1 VRAGA
6 REQRQGIGGIS
17 TRTAAWIAWSLC
29 AVSVALMALALALL
43 LLSGSAALPSEL
55 GSLWGTAVQI
65 TVDFA
70 LPILG
75 GLIASRRPNNLIGWI
90 VCAAAVANA
99 MDYFADAYATYTL
112 LAEPNSLPGGLV
124 AAWVSNWVP
133 MLALGL
139 LPFFLLLFPTGR
151 LPSRRWRPVAVFA
164 VLVYVVLPVGYA
176 VLPGPLITFPSVEN
190 PLGREGAAGEIV
202 PGVGQVSAWMAF
214 VLTSLVSLVLL
225 VLRFRRSRR
234 EERQQIKWV
243 AYAAALIA
251 AYLLVDSIFGE
262 ALDPISPILSAIFFG
277 SLWVAIGVAIL
288 KYRLYDIDLL
298 INRTLVYGSLTAA
311 LVALYFAG
319 VTATQAIFGALT
331 DQVEQPQL
339 AIVVSTLIIAALFNP
354 LRRRIQGF
362 IDRRFYRRKYD
373 ARKTLEAFSAKLR
386 DETDFDALSEDL
398 VGVVRE
404 TMQPAHV
411 SLWLRPDTP
420 RKGEQAD

>member
-1 VRAGA
+1 M
-6 REQRQGIGGIS
+6 S

-29 AVSVALMALALALL
+29 AVSVVLMALALALL

-75 GLIASRRPNNLIGWI
+75 GLIASRRPDNLIGWI

-99 MDYFADAYATYTL
+99 MDYFADGYATYAL

-124 AAWVSNWVP
+124 TAWVSNWVP

-190 PLGREGAAGEIV
+190 PLGHEGAAGEIV
-202 PGVGQVSAWMAF
+202 PGVGQVSAWMLF
-214 VLTSLVSLVLL
+214 VLSSLVSLVSL

-288 KYRLYDIDLL
+288 KYRLYNIDLL
-298 INRTLVYGSLTAA
+298 INRTLVYGALTAILA
-311 LVALYFAG
+311 AVYFG
-319 VTATQAIFGALT
+319 GIVGLQRLFVVLT
-331 DQVEQPQL
+331 GGK
-339 AIVVSTLIIAALFNP
+339 STLAVVASTLVIAALFNP
-354 LRRRIQGF
+354 LRRRIQSF

-373 ARKTLEAFSAKLR
+373 VTKTLETFSAKLR
-386 DETDFDALSEDL
+386 EQTDLDALSDDL

-411 SLWLRPDTP
+411 SLWLRPDSPP
-420 RKGEQAD
+420 RGSEGPEYVA

>member
-1 VRAGA
+1 M
-6 REQRQGIGGIS
+6 S

-29 AVSVALMALALALL
+29 TVSVALMALALALL

-75 GLIASRRPNNLIGWI
+75 GLIASRRPDNLIGWI

-99 MDYFADAYATYTL
+99 MDYFADGYATYAL

-124 AAWVSNWVP
+124 TAWVSNWVP

-190 PLGREGAAGEIV
+190 PLGHEGAAGEIV
-202 PGVGQVSAWMAF
+202 PGVGRVSAWMLF
-214 VLTSLVSLVLL
+214 VLTSLVSLVSL

-243 AYAAALIA
+243 AYAAAIIA

-288 KYRLYDIDLL
+288 KYRLYNIDLL
-298 INRTLVYGSLTAA
+298 INRTLVYGALTAILA
-311 LVALYFAG
+311 AVYFG
-319 VTATQAIFGALT
+319 G
-331 DQVEQPQL
+331 
-339 AIVVSTLIIAALFNP
+339 IVVLQRLFVVLTGGKSTLAVVASTLVIAALFNP
-354 LRRRIQGF
+354 LRRRIQSF

-373 ARKTLEAFSAKLR
+373 VTKTLETFSAKLR
-386 DETDFDALSEDL
+386 EETDLDALSDDL

-411 SLWLRPDTP
+411 SLWLRPDSPP
-420 RKGEQAD
+420 RGSEGPEYVA

>member
-1 VRAGA
+1 MSA
-6 REQRQGIGGIS
+6 
-17 TRTAAWIAWSLC
+17 RTAAWIAWSLC

-43 LLSGSAALPSEL
+43 FLSGSAALTSEL

-75 GLIASRRPNNLIGWI
+75 GLIASRRPDNLIGWI
-90 VCAAAVANA
+90 VCAAALANA
-99 MDYFADAYATYTL
+99 MDYFADGYAMYTL
-112 LAEPNSLPGGLV
+112 LAEPDSLPGGLV

-151 LPSRRWRPVAVFA
+151 LPSRRWRLVAVFA
-164 VLVYVVLPVGYA
+164 VLVYVGLPIGYA
-176 VLPGPLITFPSVEN
+176 LLPGPLSTFPSVEN

-202 PGVGQVSAWMAF
+202 PGVDQASAWMVF
-214 VLTSLVSLVLL
+214 VLTSLVSLVSL
-225 VLRFRRSRR
+225 VLRFRRSRG

-243 AYAAALIA
+243 TYAAALIA

-288 KYRLYDIDLL
+288 KYRLYDIDVI
-298 INRTLVYGSLTAA
+298 INRTLVYGSLTAMLA
-311 LVALYFAG
+311 AVYFGGVA
-319 VTATQAIFGALT
+319 TTQAVFRALT
-331 DQVEQPQL
+331 GQEQQAQL
-339 AIVVSTLIIAALFNP
+339 AVVISTLVIAALFNP
-354 LRRRIQGF
+354 LRRRIQRF

-373 ARKTLEAFSAKLR
+373 ARKTLEVFSAKLR
-386 DETDFDALSEDL
+386 DETDLDALNNEL

-420 RKGEQAD
+420 PKKDDVPR

>member
-1 VRAGA
+1 
-6 REQRQGIGGIS
+6 
-17 TRTAAWIAWSLC
+17 
-29 AVSVALMALALALL
+29 MALALALL

-75 GLIASRRPNNLIGWI
+75 GLIASRRPDNLIGWI

-99 MDYFADAYATYTL
+99 MDYFADGYATYAL

-124 AAWVSNWVP
+124 TAWVSNWVP

-190 PLGREGAAGEIV
+190 PLGHEGAAGEIV
-202 PGVGQVSAWMAF
+202 PGVGRVSAWMLF
-214 VLTSLVSLVLL
+214 VLTSLVSLVSL

-243 AYAAALIA
+243 AYAAAIIA

-288 KYRLYDIDLL
+288 KYRLYNIDLL
-298 INRTLVYGSLTAA
+298 INRTLVYGALTAILA
-311 LVALYFAG
+311 AVYFG
-319 VTATQAIFGALT
+319 G
-331 DQVEQPQL
+331 
-339 AIVVSTLIIAALFNP
+339 IVVLQRLFVVLTGGKSTLAVVASTLVIAALFNP
-354 LRRRIQGF
+354 LRRRIQSF

-373 ARKTLEAFSAKLR
+373 VTKTLETFSAKLR
-386 DETDFDALSEDL
+386 EETDLDALSDDL

-411 SLWLRPDTP
+411 SLWLRPDSPP
-420 RKGEQAD
+420 RGSEGPEYVA

>member
-1 VRAGA
+1 M
-6 REQRQGIGGIS
+6 S
-17 TRTAAWIAWSLC
+17 TRTAAWIAWTLC

-75 GLIASRRPNNLIGWI
+75 GLIASRRPDNLIGWI

-99 MDYFADAYATYTL
+99 MDYFADGYATYAL

-124 AAWVSNWVP
+124 TAWVSNWVP

-190 PLGREGAAGEIV
+190 PLGHEGAAGEIV
-202 PGVGQVSAWMAF
+202 PGVGQVSAWMLF
-214 VLTSLVSLVLL
+214 VLTSLVSLVSL

-288 KYRLYDIDLL
+288 KYRLYNIDLL
-298 INRTLVYGSLTAA
+298 INRTLVYGALTAILA
-311 LVALYFAG
+311 AVYFG
-319 VTATQAIFGALT
+319 G
-331 DQVEQPQL
+331 
-339 AIVVSTLIIAALFNP
+339 IVVLQRLFVVLTGGKSTLAVVASTLVIAALFNP
-354 LRRRIQGF
+354 LRRRIQSF

-373 ARKTLEAFSAKLR
+373 VTKTLETFSAKLR
-386 DETDFDALSEDL
+386 EETDLDALSDDL

-411 SLWLRPDTP
+411 SLWLRPDSPP
-420 RKGEQAD
+420 RGSEGPEYVA

>member
-1 VRAGA
+1 M
-6 REQRQGIGGIS
+6 S
-17 TRTAAWIAWSLC
+17 TRTAAWIAWTLC
-29 AVSVALMALALALL
+29 AVSVVLMALALALL

-75 GLIASRRPNNLIGWI
+75 GLIASRRPDNLIGWI

-99 MDYFADAYATYTL
+99 MDYFADGYATYAL

-124 AAWVSNWVP
+124 TAWVSNWVP

-190 PLGREGAAGEIV
+190 PLGHEGAAGEIV
-202 PGVGQVSAWMAF
+202 PGVGQVSAWMLF
-214 VLTSLVSLVLL
+214 VLSSLVSLVSL

-288 KYRLYDIDLL
+288 KYRLYNIDLL
-298 INRTLVYGSLTAA
+298 INRTLVYGALTAILA
-311 LVALYFAG
+311 AVYFG
-319 VTATQAIFGALT
+319 G
-331 DQVEQPQL
+331 
-339 AIVVSTLIIAALFNP
+339 IVVLQRLFVVLTGGKSTLAVVASTLVIAALFNP
-354 LRRRIQGF
+354 LRRRIQSF

-373 ARKTLEAFSAKLR
+373 VTKTLETFSAKLR
-386 DETDFDALSEDL
+386 EETDLDALSDDL

-411 SLWLRPDTP
+411 SLWLRPDSPP
-420 RKGEQAD
+420 RGSEGPEYVA

>member
-1 VRAGA
+1 M
-6 REQRQGIGGIS
+6 S

-75 GLIASRRPNNLIGWI
+75 GLIASRRPDNLIGWI

-99 MDYFADAYATYTL
+99 MDYFADGYATYAL

-124 AAWVSNWVP
+124 TAWVSNWVP

-190 PLGREGAAGEIV
+190 PLGHEGAAGEIV
-202 PGVGQVSAWMAF
+202 PGVGRVSAWLLF
-214 VLTSLVSLVLL
+214 VLTSLVSLVSL

-243 AYAAALIA
+243 AYAAAIIA

-288 KYRLYDIDLL
+288 KYRLYNIDLL
-298 INRTLVYGSLTAA
+298 INRTLVYGALTAILA
-311 LVALYFAG
+311 AVYFG
-319 VTATQAIFGALT
+319 G
-331 DQVEQPQL
+331 
-339 AIVVSTLIIAALFNP
+339 IVVLQRLFVVLTGGKSTLAVVASTLVIAALFNP
-354 LRRRIQGF
+354 LRRRIQSF

-373 ARKTLEAFSAKLR
+373 VTKTLETFSAKLR
-386 DETDFDALSEDL
+386 EETDLDALSDDL

-411 SLWLRPDTP
+411 SLWLRPDSPP
-420 RKGEQAD
+420 RGSEGPEYVA

>member
-1 VRAGA
+1 M
-6 REQRQGIGGIS
+6 S

-75 GLIASRRPNNLIGWI
+75 GLIASRRPDNLIGWI

-99 MDYFADAYATYTL
+99 MDYFADGYATYAL

-124 AAWVSNWVP
+124 TAWVSNWVP

-190 PLGREGAAGEIV
+190 PLGHEGAAGEIV
-202 PGVGQVSAWMAF
+202 PGVGQVSAWMLF
-214 VLTSLVSLVLL
+214 VLTSLVSLVSL

-288 KYRLYDIDLL
+288 KYRLYNIDLL
-298 INRTLVYGSLTAA
+298 INRTLVYGALTAILA
-311 LVALYFAG
+311 AVYFG
-319 VTATQAIFGALT
+319 G
-331 DQVEQPQL
+331 
-339 AIVVSTLIIAALFNP
+339 IVVLQRLFVVLTGGKSTLAVVASTLVIAALFNP
-354 LRRRIQGF
+354 LRRRIQSF

-373 ARKTLEAFSAKLR
+373 VTKTLEAFSAKLR
-386 DETDFDALSEDL
+386 EETDLDALSDDL

-411 SLWLRPDTP
+411 SLWLRPDSPP
-420 RKGEQAD
+420 RGSEGPEYVA

>member
-1 VRAGA
+1 M
-6 REQRQGIGGIS
+6 S

-75 GLIASRRPNNLIGWI
+75 GLIASRRPDNLIGWI

-99 MDYFADAYATYTL
+99 MDYFADGYATYAL

-124 AAWVSNWVP
+124 TAWVSNWVP

-190 PLGREGAAGEIV
+190 PLGHEGAAGEIV
-202 PGVGQVSAWMAF
+202 PGVGRVSAWMLF
-214 VLTSLVSLVLL
+214 VLTSLVSLVSL

-243 AYAAALIA
+243 AYAAAIIA

-288 KYRLYDIDLL
+288 KYRLYNIDLL
-298 INRTLVYGSLTAA
+298 INRTLVYG
-311 LVALYFAG
+311 
-319 VTATQAIFGALT
+319 ALT
-331 DQVEQPQL
+331 EIL
-339 AIVVSTLIIAALFNP
+339 AAVYFGGIVVLQRLFVVLTGGKSTLAVVASTLVIAALFNP
-354 LRRRIQGF
+354 LRRRIQSF

-373 ARKTLEAFSAKLR
+373 VTKTLETFSAKLR
-386 DETDFDALSEDL
+386 EETDLDALSDDL

-411 SLWLRPDTP
+411 SLWLRPDSPP
-420 RKGEQAD
+420 RGSEGPEYVA

>member
-1 VRAGA
+1 M
-6 REQRQGIGGIS
+6 S
-17 TRTAAWIAWSLC
+17 TRAAAWIAWSLG

-75 GLIASRRPNNLIGWI
+75 GLIASRRPDNLIGWI

-99 MDYFADAYATYTL
+99 MDYFADGYATYTL

-151 LPSRRWRPVAVFA
+151 LPSRHWRPVAVFA
-164 VLVYVVLPVGYA
+164 ALVYVVLPVGYA

-202 PGVGQVSAWMAF
+202 PGVGQVSAWMVF
-214 VLTSLVSLVLL
+214 VLTSLVSLVSL

-288 KYRLYDIDLL
+288 KYRLYNIDLL
-298 INRTLVYGSLTAA
+298 INRTLVYALLTAILA
-311 LVALYFAG
+311 AVY
-319 VTATQAIFGALT
+319 FGAVVLLQRVFVVLT
-331 DQVEQPQL
+331 GEK
-339 AIVVSTLIIAALFNP
+339 STLAVVASTLLIAALFNP

-386 DETDFDALSEDL
+386 DETDLEALNTEL

-411 SLWLRPDTP
+411 SLWLRPDTSHH
-420 RKGEQAD
+420 GEQGHPPASVNVSGLS

>member
-1 VRAGA
+1 M
-6 REQRQGIGGIS
+6 S

-75 GLIASRRPNNLIGWI
+75 GLIASRRPDNLIGWI

-99 MDYFADAYATYTL
+99 MDYFADGYATYAL

-124 AAWVSNWVP
+124 TAWVSNWVP

-190 PLGREGAAGEIV
+190 PLGHEGTAGEIV
-202 PGVGQVSAWMAF
+202 PGVGQVSAWMLF
-214 VLTSLVSLVLL
+214 VLSSLVSLVSL

-288 KYRLYDIDLL
+288 KYRLYNIDLL
-298 INRTLVYGSLTAA
+298 INRTLVYGALTAILA
-311 LVALYFAG
+311 AVYFG
-319 VTATQAIFGALT
+319 G
-331 DQVEQPQL
+331 
-339 AIVVSTLIIAALFNP
+339 IVVLQRLFVVLTGGKSTLAVVASTLVIAALFNP
-354 LRRRIQGF
+354 LRRRIQSF

-373 ARKTLEAFSAKLR
+373 VTKTLETFSAKLR
-386 DETDFDALSEDL
+386 EETDLDALSDDL

-411 SLWLRPDTP
+411 SLWLRPDSPP
-420 RKGEQAD
+420 RGSEGPEYVA

>member
-1 VRAGA
+1 M
-6 REQRQGIGGIS
+6 S

-29 AVSVALMALALALL
+29 AVSVVLMALALALL

-75 GLIASRRPNNLIGWI
+75 GLIASRRPDNLIGWI

-99 MDYFADAYATYTL
+99 MDYFADGYATYAL

-124 AAWVSNWVP
+124 TAWVSNWVP

-190 PLGREGAAGEIV
+190 PLGHEGAAGEIV
-202 PGVGQVSAWMAF
+202 PGVGQVSAWMLF
-214 VLTSLVSLVLL
+214 VLSSLVSLVSL

-288 KYRLYDIDLL
+288 KYRLYNIDLL
-298 INRTLVYGSLTAA
+298 INRTLVYGALTAILA
-311 LVALYFAG
+311 AVYFG
-319 VTATQAIFGALT
+319 G
-331 DQVEQPQL
+331 
-339 AIVVSTLIIAALFNP
+339 IVVLQRLFVVLTGGKSTLAVVASTLVIAALFNP
-354 LRRRIQGF
+354 LRRRIQSF

-373 ARKTLEAFSAKLR
+373 VTKTLETFSAKLR
-386 DETDFDALSEDL
+386 EETDLDALSDDL

-411 SLWLRPDTP
+411 SLWLRPDSPP
-420 RKGEQAD
+420 RGSEGPEYVA

>member
-1 VRAGA
+1 M
-6 REQRQGIGGIS
+6 S
-17 TRTAAWIAWSLC
+17 TRTAAWIAWTLC
-29 AVSVALMALALALL
+29 AVSVVLMALALALL

-75 GLIASRRPNNLIGWI
+75 GLIASRRPDNLIGWI

-99 MDYFADAYATYTL
+99 MDYFADGYATYAL

-124 AAWVSNWVP
+124 TAWVSNWVP

-190 PLGREGAAGEIV
+190 PLGHEGAAGEIV
-202 PGVGQVSAWMAF
+202 PGVGRVSAWMLF
-214 VLTSLVSLVLL
+214 VLTSLVSLVSL

-243 AYAAALIA
+243 AYAAAIIA

-288 KYRLYDIDLL
+288 KYRLYNIDLL
-298 INRTLVYGSLTAA
+298 INRTLVYGALTAILA
-311 LVALYFAG
+311 AVYFG
-319 VTATQAIFGALT
+319 G
-331 DQVEQPQL
+331 
-339 AIVVSTLIIAALFNP
+339 IVVLQRLFVVLTGGKSTLAVVASTLVIAALFNP
-354 LRRRIQGF
+354 LRRRIQSF

-373 ARKTLEAFSAKLR
+373 VTKTLETFSAKLR
-386 DETDFDALSEDL
+386 EETDLDALSDDL

-411 SLWLRPDTP
+411 SLWLRPDSPP
-420 RKGEQAD
+420 RGSEGPEYVA

>member
-1 VRAGA
+1 M
-6 REQRQGIGGIS
+6 S

-29 AVSVALMALALALL
+29 AVSVALMTLALALL

-75 GLIASRRPNNLIGWI
+75 GLIASRRPDNLIGWI

-99 MDYFADAYATYTL
+99 MDYFADGYATYTL

-151 LPSRRWRPVAVFA
+151 LPSRHWRPVAVFA

-202 PGVGQVSAWMAF
+202 PGVDQEHAWMVF
-214 VLTSLVSLVLL
+214 VLTSLVSLVSL
-225 VLRFRRSRR
+225 VLRFGRSRE

-251 AYLLVDSIFGE
+251 TYLFVDSIFGE
-262 ALDPISPILSAIFFG
+262 ALDPVSPILNAFFFG
-277 SLWVAIGVAIL
+277 SLWIAIAVAIL
-288 KYRLYDIDLL
+288 RYRLYEIDLL
-298 INRTLVYGSLTAA
+298 INRTLVYGALTATLA
-311 LVALYFAG
+311 AVYFGG
-319 VTATQAIFGALT
+319 VTATQAIFQTLT
-331 DQVEQPQL
+331 GQEKQPQL
-339 AIVVSTLIIAALFNP
+339 AKVVSTLVIAALFNP
-354 LRRRIQGF
+354 LRHRIQAF
-362 IDRRFYRRKYD
+362 IDRRFYRSKYD
-373 ARKTLEAFSAKLR
+373 AAKTVAAFSAKLR
-386 DETDFDALSEDL
+386 DETDLDALSDDL

-404 TMQPAHV
+404 TMQPTHV
-411 SLWLRPDTP
+411 SLWLRPDTASKKDEAP
-420 RKGEQAD
+420 G

>member
-1 VRAGA
+1 M
-6 REQRQGIGGIS
+6 S

-29 AVSVALMALALALL
+29 AVSVALMTLALALL

-75 GLIASRRPNNLIGWI
+75 GLIASRRPDNLIGWI
-90 VCAAAVANA
+90 VCTAAVANA
-99 MDYFADAYATYTL
+99 MDYFADGFATYTL

-151 LPSRRWRPVAVFA
+151 LPSRHWRPVAVFA

-202 PGVGQVSAWMAF
+202 PGVGQVSAWMLF
-214 VLTSLVSLVLL
+214 VLTSLVSLVSL
-225 VLRFRRSRR
+225 VLRFRRSGR

-288 KYRLYDIDLL
+288 KYRLYNIDLL
-298 INRTLVYGSLTAA
+298 INRTLVYGALTAILA
-311 LVALYFAG
+311 AVYFG
-319 VTATQAIFGALT
+319 G
-331 DQVEQPQL
+331 
-339 AIVVSTLIIAALFNP
+339 IVVLQRLLVVLTGGKSTLAVVASTLVIAALFNP
-354 LRRRIQGF
+354 LRRRIQSF

-373 ARKTLEAFSAKLR
+373 ARKTLEAFGSRLR
-386 DETDFDALSEDL
+386 DETDLDALSNEL
-398 VGVVRE
+398 VGVASA
-404 TMQPAHV
+404 TMQPEHV
-411 SLWLRPDTP
+411 SLWLRPDP
-420 RKGEQAD
+420 EPKARSAALRQFGHEE

>member
-1 VRAGA
+1 M
-6 REQRQGIGGIS
+6 S
-17 TRTAAWIAWSLC
+17 TRTAAWIAWTLC
-29 AVSVALMALALALL
+29 AVSVVLMALALALL

-75 GLIASRRPNNLIGWI
+75 GLIASRRPDNLIGWI

-99 MDYFADAYATYTL
+99 MDYFADGYATYAL

-124 AAWVSNWVP
+124 TAWVSNWVP

-190 PLGREGAAGEIV
+190 PLGHEGAAGEIV
-202 PGVGQVSAWMAF
+202 PGVGQVSAWMLF
-214 VLTSLVSLVLL
+214 VLSSLVSLVSL

-243 AYAAALIA
+243 AYAAAIIA

-288 KYRLYDIDLL
+288 KYRLYNIDLL
-298 INRTLVYGSLTAA
+298 INRTLVYGALTAILA
-311 LVALYFAG
+311 AVYFG
-319 VTATQAIFGALT
+319 G
-331 DQVEQPQL
+331 
-339 AIVVSTLIIAALFNP
+339 IVVLQRLFVVLTGGKSTLAVVASTLVIAALFNP
-354 LRRRIQGF
+354 LRRRIQSF

-373 ARKTLEAFSAKLR
+373 VTKTLETFSAKLR
-386 DETDFDALSEDL
+386 EETDLDALSDDL

-411 SLWLRPDTP
+411 SLWLRPDSPP
-420 RKGEQAD
+420 RGSEGPEYVA

>member
-1 VRAGA
+1 
-6 REQRQGIGGIS
+6 
-17 TRTAAWIAWSLC
+17 
-29 AVSVALMALALALL
+29 MALALALL

-75 GLIASRRPNNLIGWI
+75 GLIASRRPDNLIGWI

-99 MDYFADAYATYTL
+99 MDYFADGYATYAL

-124 AAWVSNWVP
+124 TAWVSNWVP

-190 PLGREGAAGEIV
+190 PLGHEGAAGEIV
-202 PGVGQVSAWMAF
+202 PGVGQVSAWMLF
-214 VLTSLVSLVLL
+214 VLSSLVSLVSL

-288 KYRLYDIDLL
+288 KYRLYNIDLL
-298 INRTLVYGSLTAA
+298 INRTLVYGALTAILA
-311 LVALYFAG
+311 AVYFG
-319 VTATQAIFGALT
+319 G
-331 DQVEQPQL
+331 
-339 AIVVSTLIIAALFNP
+339 IVVLQRLFVVLTGGKSTLAVVASTLVIAALFNP
-354 LRRRIQGF
+354 LRRRIQSF

-373 ARKTLEAFSAKLR
+373 VTKTLETFSAKLR
-386 DETDFDALSEDL
+386 EETDLDALSDDL

-411 SLWLRPDTP
+411 SLWLRPDSPP
-420 RKGEQAD
+420 RGSEGPEYVA

>member
-1 VRAGA
+1 MSA
-6 REQRQGIGGIS
+6 
-17 TRTAAWIAWSLC
+17 RTAAWIAWSLC

-43 LLSGSAALPSEL
+43 FLSGSAALTSEL

-75 GLIASRRPNNLIGWI
+75 GLIASRRPDNLIGWI
-90 VCAAAVANA
+90 VCAAALANA
-99 MDYFADAYATYTL
+99 MDYFADGYAMYTL
-112 LAEPNSLPGGLV
+112 LAEPDSLPGGLV

-164 VLVYVVLPVGYA
+164 VLVYVGLPIGYA
-176 VLPGPLITFPSVEN
+176 LLPGPLSTFPSVEN

-202 PGVGQVSAWMAF
+202 PGVDQASAWMVF
-214 VLTSLVSLVLL
+214 VLTSLVSLVSL
-225 VLRFRRSRR
+225 VLRFRRSRG

-243 AYAAALIA
+243 TYAAALIA

-288 KYRLYDIDLL
+288 KYRLYDIDVI
-298 INRTLVYGSLTAA
+298 INRTLVYGSLTAMLA
-311 LVALYFAG
+311 AVYFGGVA
-319 VTATQAIFGALT
+319 TTQAVFRALT
-331 DQVEQPQL
+331 GQEQQAQL
-339 AIVVSTLIIAALFNP
+339 AVVISTLVIAALFNP
-354 LRRRIQGF
+354 LRRRIQRF

-373 ARKTLEAFSAKLR
+373 ARKTLEVFSAKLR
-386 DETDFDALSEDL
+386 DETDLDALNNEL

-420 RKGEQAD
+420 PKKDDVPR

>member
-1 VRAGA
+1 M
-6 REQRQGIGGIS
+6 S

-29 AVSVALMALALALL
+29 AVSVALMTLALALL

-75 GLIASRRPNNLIGWI
+75 GLIASRRPDNLIGWI
-90 VCAAAVANA
+90 VCTAAVANA
-99 MDYFADAYATYTL
+99 MDYFADGYATYTL

-139 LPFFLLLFPTGR
+139 LPFFILLFPTGR
-151 LPSRRWRPVAVFA
+151 LPSRQWRPVAVFA

-190 PLGREGAAGEIV
+190 PLGREGATGEIV
-202 PGVGQVSAWMAF
+202 PGVGQVSAWMLF
-214 VLTSLVSLVLL
+214 VLTSLVSLVSL
-225 VLRFRRSRR
+225 VLRFRRSGM

-288 KYRLYDIDLL
+288 KYRLYNIDLL
-298 INRTLVYGSLTAA
+298 INRTLVYGALTAILA
-311 LVALYFAG
+311 AVYFG
-319 VTATQAIFGALT
+319 G
-331 DQVEQPQL
+331 
-339 AIVVSTLIIAALFNP
+339 IVVLQRLLVVLTGGKSTLAVVASTLVIAALFNP
-354 LRRRIQGF
+354 LRRRIQSF

-373 ARKTLEAFSAKLR
+373 ARKTLEAFGSRLR
-386 DETDFDALSEDL
+386 DETDLDALSNEL
-398 VGVVRE
+398 VGVASA
-404 TMQPAHV
+404 TMQPEHV
-411 SLWLRPDTP
+411 SLWLRPDP
-420 RKGEQAD
+420 EPKARSAALRQFGHEE

>member
-1 VRAGA
+1 M
-6 REQRQGIGGIS
+6 S

-75 GLIASRRPNNLIGWI
+75 GLIASRRPDNLIGWI

-99 MDYFADAYATYTL
+99 MDYFADGYATYAL

-124 AAWVSNWVP
+124 TAWVSNWVP

-190 PLGREGAAGEIV
+190 PLGHEGAAGEIV
-202 PGVGQVSAWMAF
+202 PGVGQVSAWMLF
-214 VLTSLVSLVLL
+214 VLTSLVSLVSL

-243 AYAAALIA
+243 AYAAAIIA

-288 KYRLYDIDLL
+288 KYRLYNIDLL
-298 INRTLVYGSLTAA
+298 INRTLVYGALTAILA
-311 LVALYFAG
+311 AVYFG
-319 VTATQAIFGALT
+319 G
-331 DQVEQPQL
+331 
-339 AIVVSTLIIAALFNP
+339 IVVLQRLFVVLTGGKSTLAVVASTLVIAALFNP
-354 LRRRIQGF
+354 LRRRIQSF

-373 ARKTLEAFSAKLR
+373 VTKTLETFSAKLR
-386 DETDFDALSEDL
+386 EETDLDALSDDL

-411 SLWLRPDTP
+411 SLWLRPDSPP
-420 RKGEQAD
+420 RGSEGPEYVA

>member
-1 VRAGA
+1 M
-6 REQRQGIGGIS
+6 S

-75 GLIASRRPNNLIGWI
+75 GLIASRRPDNLIGWI

-99 MDYFADAYATYTL
+99 MDYFADGYATYAL

-124 AAWVSNWVP
+124 TAWVSNWVP

-190 PLGREGAAGEIV
+190 PLGHEGAAGEIV
-202 PGVGQVSAWMAF
+202 PGVGRVSAWMLF
-214 VLTSLVSLVLL
+214 VLTSLVSLVSL

-243 AYAAALIA
+243 AYAAAIIA

-288 KYRLYDIDLL
+288 KYRLYNIDLL
-298 INRTLVYGSLTAA
+298 INRTLVYGALTAILA
-311 LVALYFAG
+311 AVYFG
-319 VTATQAIFGALT
+319 G
-331 DQVEQPQL
+331 
-339 AIVVSTLIIAALFNP
+339 IVVLQRLFVVLTGGKSTLAVVASTLVIAALFNP
-354 LRRRIQGF
+354 LRRRIQSF

-373 ARKTLEAFSAKLR
+373 VTKTLETFSAKLR
-386 DETDFDALSEDL
+386 EETDLDALSDDL

-411 SLWLRPDTP
+411 SLWLRPDSPP
-420 RKGEQAD
+420 RGSEGPEYVT

>member
-1 VRAGA
+1 M
-6 REQRQGIGGIS
+6 S
-17 TRTAAWIAWSLC
+17 TRTAAWIAWTLC
-29 AVSVALMALALALL
+29 AVSVVLMALALALL

-75 GLIASRRPNNLIGWI
+75 GLIASRRPDNLIGWI

-99 MDYFADAYATYTL
+99 MDYFADGYATYAL

-124 AAWVSNWVP
+124 TAWVSNWVP

-151 LPSRRWRPVAVFA
+151 LPSRRWRPVVVFA

-190 PLGREGAAGEIV
+190 PLGHEGAAGEIV
-202 PGVGQVSAWMAF
+202 PGVGQVSAWMLF
-214 VLTSLVSLVLL
+214 VLSSLVSLVSL

-288 KYRLYDIDLL
+288 KYRLYNIDLL
-298 INRTLVYGSLTAA
+298 INRTLVYGALTAILA
-311 LVALYFAG
+311 AVYFG
-319 VTATQAIFGALT
+319 G
-331 DQVEQPQL
+331 
-339 AIVVSTLIIAALFNP
+339 IVVLQRLFVVLTGGKSTLAVVASTLVIAALFNP
-354 LRRRIQGF
+354 LRRRIQSF

-373 ARKTLEAFSAKLR
+373 VTKTLETFSAKLR
-386 DETDFDALSEDL
+386 EETDLDALSDDL

-411 SLWLRPDTP
+411 SLWLRPDSPP
-420 RKGEQAD
+420 RGSEGPEYVA

>member
-1 VRAGA
+1 M
-6 REQRQGIGGIS
+6 S

-75 GLIASRRPNNLIGWI
+75 GLIASRRPDNLIGWI

-99 MDYFADAYATYTL
+99 MDYFADGYATYAL

-124 AAWVSNWVP
+124 TAWVSNWVP

-190 PLGREGAAGEIV
+190 PLGHEGAAGEIV
-202 PGVGQVSAWMAF
+202 PGVGQVSAWMLF
-214 VLTSLVSLVLL
+214 VLTSLISLVSL

-288 KYRLYDIDLL
+288 KYRLYNIDLL
-298 INRTLVYGSLTAA
+298 INRTLVYGSLTAILA
-311 LVALYFAG
+311 AVYFG
-319 VTATQAIFGALT
+319 G
-331 DQVEQPQL
+331 
-339 AIVVSTLIIAALFNP
+339 IVVLQRLFVVLTGGKSTLAVVASTLVIAALFNP
-354 LRRRIQGF
+354 LRRRIQSF

-373 ARKTLEAFSAKLR
+373 VTKTLEAFSAKLR
-386 DETDFDALSEDL
+386 EETDLDALSDDL

-411 SLWLRPDTP
+411 SLWLRPDSPP
-420 RKGEQAD
+420 RGSEGPEYVA

>member
-1 VRAGA
+1 M
-6 REQRQGIGGIS
+6 S

-75 GLIASRRPNNLIGWI
+75 GLIASRRPDNLIGWI

-99 MDYFADAYATYTL
+99 MDYFADGYATYAL

-124 AAWVSNWVP
+124 TAWVSNWVP

-190 PLGREGAAGEIV
+190 PLGHEGAAGEIV
-202 PGVGQVSAWMAF
+202 PGVGRVSAWMLF
-214 VLTSLVSLVLL
+214 VLTSLVSLVSL

-243 AYAAALIA
+243 AYAAAIIA

-288 KYRLYDIDLL
+288 KYRLYNIDLL
-298 INRTLVYGSLTAA
+298 INRTLVYGALTAILA
-311 LVALYFAG
+311 AVYFG
-319 VTATQAIFGALT
+319 G
-331 DQVEQPQL
+331 
-339 AIVVSTLIIAALFNP
+339 IVVLQRLFVVLTGGKSTLAVVASTLVIAALFNP
-354 LRRRIQGF
+354 LRRRIQSF

-373 ARKTLEAFSAKLR
+373 VTKTLETFSAKLR
-386 DETDFDALSEDL
+386 EETDLDALSDDL

-411 SLWLRPDTP
+411 SLWLRPDSPP
-420 RKGEQAD
+420 RGSEGPEYVA

>member
-1 VRAGA
+1 M
-6 REQRQGIGGIS
+6 S

-75 GLIASRRPNNLIGWI
+75 GLIASRRPDNLIGWI

-99 MDYFADAYATYTL
+99 MDYFADGYATYAL

-124 AAWVSNWVP
+124 TAWVSNWVP

-176 VLPGPLITFPSVEN
+176 VLAGPLITFPSVEN
-190 PLGREGAAGEIV
+190 PLGHEGAAGEIV
-202 PGVGQVSAWMAF
+202 PGVGRVSAWMLF
-214 VLTSLVSLVLL
+214 VLTSLVSLVSL

-243 AYAAALIA
+243 AYAAAIIA

-288 KYRLYDIDLL
+288 KYRLYNIDLL
-298 INRTLVYGSLTAA
+298 INRTLVYGALTAILA
-311 LVALYFAG
+311 AVYFG
-319 VTATQAIFGALT
+319 G
-331 DQVEQPQL
+331 
-339 AIVVSTLIIAALFNP
+339 IVVLQRLFVVLTGGKSTLAVVASTLVIAALFNP
-354 LRRRIQGF
+354 LRRRIQSF

-373 ARKTLEAFSAKLR
+373 VTKTLETFSAKLR
-386 DETDFDALSEDL
+386 EETDLDALSDDL

-411 SLWLRPDTP
+411 SLWLRPDSPP
-420 RKGEQAD
+420 RGSEGPEYVA